1 MKIIAAKWIVT
12 CDENDSIIED
22 GAIVY
27 DKTIKEI
34 DTFENISKKYPNEII
49 EKLEDNSVLMP
60 GLINTHVHLEFS
72 SNTTTLKYGNFMLW
86 LNSVIASRD
95 ELVQKATTKLI
106 SKKLEMM
113 KKSGTTTIGAI
124 SSYGFE
130 LEACLNSPLNTV
142 FFNEVI
148 GSKADMIDTL
158 FNDFKARL
166 QKSEDKKSEK
176 FFPAIAIHS
185 PYSVH
190 PFLIRETLNIA
201 KQKDYPVSAH
211 FLESIEEYDWLHK
224 DEGGFLEF
232 FKNFLGEE
240 KAVTKPMRFLEQFQ
254 NLKNLSFTHCVEAS
268 NDDLNKIEELNAT
281 INHCVTSNR
290 VLNNTKLDLRKL
302 DNINFSIGTD
312 GLSSNNSLSMFDE
325 LRNVLMMHSE
335 FEINSFAKKILKA
348 ATFNGA
354 KALGLNKGTL
364 AKNKDSDI
372 IAIKL
377 PDAIKHK
384 EDIST
389 HIILHTKYVKKTI
402 IRGIDA

>member
-1 MKIIAAKWIVT
+1 
-12 CDENDSIIED
+12 
-22 GAIVY
+22 
-27 DKTIKEI
+27 
-34 DTFENISKKYPNEII
+34 
-49 EKLEDNSVLMP
+49 
-60 GLINTHVHLEFS
+60 
-72 SNTTTLKYGNFMLW
+72 
-86 LNSVIASRD
+86 
-95 ELVQKATTKLI
+95 
-106 SKKLEMM
+106 
-113 KKSGTTTIGAI
+113 
-124 SSYGFE
+124 
-130 LEACLNSPLNTV
+130 
-142 FFNEVI
+142 
-148 GSKADMIDTL
+148 MIDTL